1 MNGCDPV
8 LFDLDGTVVD
18 TVRLILESH
27 RHAVRTVL
35 GKELTDDELVSQ
47 VGRPLMEQ
55 MQVFSLEHAEELFTV
70 YRTWNHANTKRLI
83 ATYDGIDELLD
94 ALAADGRTLGLVTS
108 KSRDAVDLAFDCFP
122 GLAERFA
129 VVLSSDDTA
138 KHKPSPEPILRA
150 LELLGAEPGNG
161 ACYVGDAPFDL
172 QSAKAAGVQAIAVT
186 WGFFDRVAL
195 EAEQPNVICETP
207 AELLEAIRR

>member
-1 MNGCDPV
+1 MRGCEPV
-8 LFDLDGTVVD
+8 LFDLDGTVLD
-18 TVRLILESH
+18 TVTLILQSH

-35 GKELTDDELVSQ
+35 GKELSDEELVSQ

-55 MQVFSLEHAEELFTV
+55 MQVFSPDRAEELFTV

-83 ATYDGIDELLD
+83 ATYDGINELLD

-108 KSRDAVDLAFDCFP
+108 KSRDAVDLAFDSVP
-122 GLAERFA
+122 GIGERFS

-138 KHKPSPEPILRA
+138 LHKPSPEPILRA
-150 LELLGAEPGNG
+150 LELLGSDGTGG

-172 QSAKAAGVQAIAVT
+172 QSAKAAGVKAIAVT
-186 WGFFDRVAL
+186 WGFFDRAAL
-195 EAEQPNVICETP
+195 EAENPDVICETP